1 MKLPMPGAAAP
12 VFASMSAARAA
23 PGHAPRIGQAATGR
37 ASIRP
42 HRLSGAGRLA
52 RCLNAEG

>member
-1 MKLPMPGAAAP
+1 MKLPIPCVAALGFVSMDATRAP
-12 VFASMSAARAA
+12 

-42 HRLSGAGRLA
+42 LRPAGASRPA
-52 RCLNAEG
+52 RCLSTEG